1 MTRAKTRK
9 RRPLLTLLLI
19 LALIPIGGVVLHRFV
34 PPLFTI
40 LMVQQAAAGQ
50 GFVVNDQDVHGQWVR
65 RGCG

>member
-40 LMVQQAAAGQ
+40 LMVQHAGPS
-50 GFVVNDQDVHGQWVR
+50 GW
-65 RGCG
+65 